1 VQKNIFQT
9 EGRLKNMDKILM
21 ALLGVGFAIIS
32 IFLISS
38 SINDMDRA
46 LEFSERN
53 RNFYELDSLGENYIA
68 DVDVALALAEE
79 RALNYV
85 LNRDYERYS
94 HPELPVELQSQIRY
108 IANSDGELGGLNDIL
123 NIVYLYFAEI
133 FLNNLIERYETS
145 IVSALRDEHQVLA
158 VMSEILISTSGIDSN
173 LSVSISVNRLL
184 YVFEGND
191 LIERAT
197 NSRFTINSWV
207 IW

>member
-1 VQKNIFQT
+1 
-9 EGRLKNMDKILM
+9 MDKILM

>member
-1 VQKNIFQT
+1 MQKNIFQT